1 MQMKDKVAVVLG
13 ASAEGGTGWGVAE
26 ALAAEG
32 AKVVVAARRREPLEA
47 LAGKISGTAVVCDA
61 ADPEQIAALARAAQ
75 EAYGPVDLAVNSAA
89 LPAMGMI
96 ADAPL
101 KRVRASLDVN
111 YIGHVCFVR
120 EMAAVMRDGGAITL
134 ISTAAAS
141 QPTAGFFPY
150 ACAKAATD
158 ALVRYAALEY
168 GPRKIRVNAILPGT
182 IATGQAKAFLA
193 APGMEKLVTDGI
205 PLRRVGVPED
215 YAEAALWL
223 AGDAFV
229 TGLSLDV
236 SGGAQLGRFPRA
248 AERAALGADTDN
260 L

>member
-1 MQMKDKVAVVLG
+1 
-13 ASAEGGTGWGVAE
+13 
-26 ALAAEG
+26 
-32 AKVVVAARRREPLEA
+32 
-47 LAGKISGTAVVCDA
+47 VVCDA
-61 ADPEQIAALARAAQ
+61 ADPEQIAALAQAAH

-168 GPRKIRVNAILPGT
+168 GPRGIRVNSILPGPIDT
-182 IATGQAKAFLA
+182 PLA
-193 APGMEKLVTDGI
+193 AALFANPQVEAVMNREI
-205 PLRRVGVPED
+205 PMGRVGRPED
-215 YAEAALWL
+215 FARAVMAMYAMTYL
-223 AGDAFV
+223 
-229 TGLSLDV
+229 TGVNLPV
-236 SGGAQLGRFPRA
+236 SGGMHLMRPPRVDDMA
-248 AERAALGADTDN
+248 AAGAAV
-260 L
+260 